1 MIDTPFLFQEMEN
14 ELKTFLLERQVE
26 GDSTD
31 GTFDLIGN
39 LTSNVGKESFINIK
53 SLTRIFAL
61 LLNTKVNSVNK
72 KKSIL
77 KIAINT
83 ALKIWSGQNWQ
94 WDIGQIIG
102 QTSVVSLPGEW
113 KHTSKNRT
121 GDLSRSNW
129 PYLNKGLRTSKR
141 METL

>member
-53 SLTRIFAL
+53 SLTCIFAL
-61 LLNTKVNSVNK
+61 LLNTKVNSANK

-83 ALKIWSGQNWQ
+83 ALKIWSGQN
-94 WDIGQIIG
+94 
-102 QTSVVSLPGEW
+102 
-113 KHTSKNRT
+113 
-121 GDLSRSNW
+121 
-129 PYLNKGLRTSKR
+129 
-141 METL
+141 